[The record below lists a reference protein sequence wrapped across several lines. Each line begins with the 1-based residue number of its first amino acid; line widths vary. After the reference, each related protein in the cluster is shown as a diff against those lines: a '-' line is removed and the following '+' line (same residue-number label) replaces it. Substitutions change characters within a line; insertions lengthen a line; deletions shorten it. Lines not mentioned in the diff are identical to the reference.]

1 MTIRL
6 ESHAKINL
14 FLEVLGTRPDGY
26 HEIETVMQ
34 AVSIRDRIEIDEAP
48 EGVDVS
54 AEGEGVPGG
63 EGNIAYRAAV
73 LLREEAG
80 VRTGCAIRIRKG
92 IPAAAGLGG
101 GSGDAAAVLAGLH
114 RLWKLDWS
122 RERLA
127 ALGAAIGSDVPFF
140 LWGGAAICTGRG
152 EIVQPIRSLSP
163 DHRFLVVT
171 PPFESS
177 TRFIYNEMRRYA
189 LTRKEPGSNMKCV
202 YGLGS
207 DPECMLHRLWN
218 RLEEVAFPAYPSLK
232 EWIGRMER
240 LGCSRVSLS
249 GSGPTLFGLLPPG
262 EDREEGERTLSRF
275 PDSRHV
281 SIARPA
287 TTGYRFLRH
296 SA

>member
-14 FLEVLGTRPDGY
+14 FLEVLGERPDGY

-34 AVSIRDRIEIDEAP
+34 SISIRDRIEIDEAP
-48 EGVDVS
+48 EGIDVA
-54 AEGEGVPGG
+54 AEGAGVPSG
-63 EGNIAYRAAV
+63 EANIAHRAAS
-73 LLREEAG
+73 LLRKEAG
-80 VRTGCAIRIRKG
+80 VRAGCAIRIRKG
-92 IPAAAGLGG
+92 IPATAGLGG

-114 RLWKLDWS
+114 RLWKLDWP

-202 YGLGS
+202 HGLGS

-218 RLEEVAFPAYPSLK
+218 RLEEVAHKVYPSLR
-232 EWIGRMER
+232 EWIDRMER
-240 LGCSRVSLS
+240 LGCSRVTLS
-249 GSGPTLFGLLPPG
+249 GSGPTLFGLLPKG
-262 EDREEGERTLSRF
+262 GNGTEEEAVLSRF
-275 PDSRHV
+275 PDSRLV